1 MTTIH
6 VCKMDASPIQPPSS
20 PTPPSPSSPTN
31 LSDQAIGNNGNND
44 VSIRLGNGDGTFTST
59 ASDVV
64 VGDAPSS
71 VAVGLFNAD
80 SNLDLAI

>member
-6 VCKMDASPIQPPSS
+6 VCKMDTSPIQPPIQ
-20 PTPPSPSSPTN
+20 PPSPSSPTN
-31 LSDQAIGNNGNND
+31 LSDQAIGNKGDND
-44 VSIRLGNGDGTFTST
+44 VSILLGNGDGTFTST

-80 SNLDLAI
+80 SKP